1 MRVCGSVK
9 GGVSAQRR
17 RAGRISQHI
26 GGEHEVMKR
35 IDLIRDMKEYTGS
48 GVISKTKLCGYLQK
62 SRNDDGM
69 ITGLLTGLDYIPDGR
84 GKKYFIPD
92 VADRILASV
101 VKQ

>member
-1 MRVCGSVK
+1 
-9 GGVSAQRR
+9 
-17 RAGRISQHI
+17 
-26 GGEHEVMKR
+26 MKR

-84 GKKYFIPD
+84 GKN
-92 VADRILASV
+92 ILFRTW
-101 VKQ
+101 QIGYLQM